1 MELAILITNLTT
13 DDQERILP
21 ERRKKKRLGII
32 LTEILEFH
40 CLITVYFA
48 NWLGIKHIF

>member
-21 ERRKKKRLGII
+21 ERRKKK
-32 LTEILEFH
+32 EIRN
-40 CLITVYFA
+40 YS
-48 NWLGIKHIF
+48 NRNS